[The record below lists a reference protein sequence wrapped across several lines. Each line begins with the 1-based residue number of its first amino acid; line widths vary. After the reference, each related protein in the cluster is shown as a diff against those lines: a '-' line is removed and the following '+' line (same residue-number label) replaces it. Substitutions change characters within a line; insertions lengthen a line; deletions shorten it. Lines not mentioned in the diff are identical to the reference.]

1 MEGKCNM
8 HLSEIWHSK
17 KNDSRL
23 SRTQVMKFNKIAI
36 LLLSAGLLT
45 TTSCDFMDCDESD
58 NYTLQE
64 IQGSYNRVKQFVTS
78 IYGYLP
84 SDFCNTHGAMVDAAT
99 DDAIHV
105 YESSAIQR
113 IVNGTWSANYTVDD
127 KFAYYYNA
135 IHDANYYLT
144 TLSGLTFDTWENG
157 DDYQD
162 WMQNY
167 DNYQYQVRF
176 LHAYF
181 YFELV
186 RRYQNVPL
194 ITKPL
199 SQTET
204 NQIEP
209 SSAQEVLKFIINEC
223 TEIAPKL
230 PIKSTSIAQAE
241 NGRATRAMAM
251 ALKSRAALYAASPL
265 YSTNGDNAKWTEAA
279 KASHDIIASA
289 GELGLGLDTYA
300 NLFKSK
306 NYNSKEVILC
316 RPTGTSKTFEQAN
329 YPMGVTGGNTT
340 TCPTENLA
348 SAFEMKDGRAF
359 DWNDPTMKAN
369 QYKDRDP
376 RFYLTIVH
384 NGMLWPAKKAVDISE
399 GGANGLPLTNV
410 TTTGYYLRK
419 YVDNSISFE
428 AASTTAATHHNWI
441 LFRYAEV
448 LLNYAEAMIH
458 VNGNCDYK
466 DATYTMSAREALN
479 AVRKRAGIPEVAACS
494 QEEFLTRVKHER
506 RVEMAFEG
514 QRFWVLRRWKNLD
527 ETKNIYAVRITHHDG
542 VLSYE
547 KTLLSE
553 RSVSNKLYF
562 YPIANVELFKN
573 KKLVQNSGWDK

>member
-1 MEGKCNM
+1 
-8 HLSEIWHSK
+8 
-17 KNDSRL
+17 
-23 SRTQVMKFNKIAI
+23 MKFNKIAI

-84 SDFCNTHGAMVDAAT
+84 SDFCNTHGAMLDAAT

-176 LHAYF
+176 LRAYF

-199 SQTET
+199 SQTEA

-265 YSTNGDNAKWTEAA
+265 YNTNGDNAKWTEAA

-329 YPMGVTGGNTT
+329 YPMGMTGGNTT

-369 QYKDRDP
+369 PYKDRDP

-399 GGANGLPLTNV
+399 GGANGLPLTNA

-428 AASTTAATHHNWI
+428 AGSTTAATHHNWI

-479 AVRKRAGIPEVAACS
+479 AVRKRAGMPEVAACS
-494 QEEFLTRVKHER
+494 QDEFLTRVKHER

-514 QRFWVLRRWKNLD
+514 QRFWDLRRWKNLD
-527 ETKNIYAVRITHHDG
+527 ETKNIYAVRITHHNG

-553 RSVSNKLYF
+553 RSVSDKLYF

>member
-1 MEGKCNM
+1 
-8 HLSEIWHSK
+8 
-17 KNDSRL
+17 
-23 SRTQVMKFNKIAI
+23 MKFNKIAI

-176 LHAYF
+176 LRAYF

-399 GGANGLPLTNV
+399 GGANGLPLTNA

-428 AASTTAATHHNWI
+428 AGSTTAATHHNWI

-494 QEEFLTRVKHER
+494 QDEFLMRVKHER

-514 QRFWVLRRWKNLD
+514 QRFWDLRRWKNLD

>member
-1 MEGKCNM
+1 
-8 HLSEIWHSK
+8 
-17 KNDSRL
+17 
-23 SRTQVMKFNKIAI
+23 MKFNKIAI

-84 SDFCNTHGAMVDAAT
+84 SDFCNTHGAMLDAAT

-176 LHAYF
+176 LRAYF

-199 SQTET
+199 SKTEA

-265 YSTNGDNAKWTEAA
+265 YNTNGDNAKWTEAA

-369 QYKDRDP
+369 PYKDRDP

-399 GGANGLPLTNV
+399 GGANGLPLTNA

-428 AASTTAATHHNWI
+428 AGSTTAATHHNWI

-479 AVRKRAGIPEVAACS
+479 AVRKRAGMPEVAACS
-494 QEEFLTRVKHER
+494 QDEFLTRVKHER

-514 QRFWVLRRWKNLD
+514 QRFWDLRRWKNLD
-527 ETKNIYAVRITHHDG
+527 ETKNIYAVRITHHNG

-553 RSVSNKLYF
+553 RSVSDKLYF

>member
-1 MEGKCNM
+1 
-8 HLSEIWHSK
+8 
-17 KNDSRL
+17 
-23 SRTQVMKFNKIAI
+23 MKFNKIAI

-64 IQGSYNRVKQFVTS
+64 IQSSYNRVKQFVTS

-84 SDFCNTHGAMVDAAT
+84 SDFCNTHGAMLDAAT

-176 LHAYF
+176 LRAYF

-199 SQTET
+199 SQTEA

-265 YSTNGDNAKWTEAA
+265 YNTNGDNAKWTEAA

-289 GELGLGLDTYA
+289 GELGLSLDTYA

-369 QYKDRDP
+369 PYKDRDP

-399 GGANGLPLTNV
+399 GGANGLPLTNA

-428 AASTTAATHHNWI
+428 AGSTTAATHHNWI

-458 VNGNCDYK
+458 VNGNCDFK

-479 AVRKRAGIPEVAACS
+479 AVRKRAGMPEVAACS
-494 QEEFLTRVKHER
+494 QDEFLTRVKHER

-514 QRFWVLRRWKNLD
+514 QRFWDLRRWKNLD
-527 ETKNIYAVRITHHDG
+527 ETKNIYAVRITHHNG

-553 RSVSNKLYF
+553 RSVSDKLYF

>member
-1 MEGKCNM
+1 
-8 HLSEIWHSK
+8 
-17 KNDSRL
+17 
-23 SRTQVMKFNKIAI
+23 MKFNKIAI

-64 IQGSYNRVKQFVTS
+64 IQSSYNRVKQFVTS

-84 SDFCNTHGAMVDAAT
+84 SDFCNTHGAMLDAAT

-176 LHAYF
+176 LRAYF

-199 SQTET
+199 SQTEA
-204 NQIEP
+204 NQKEP

-265 YSTNGDNAKWTEAA
+265 YNTNGDNAKWTEAA

-369 QYKDRDP
+369 PYKDRDP

-399 GGANGLPLTNV
+399 GGANGLPLTNA

-428 AASTTAATHHNWI
+428 AGSTTAATHHNWI

-458 VNGNCDYK
+458 VNGNCDFK

-479 AVRKRAGIPEVAACS
+479 AVRKRAGMPEVAACS
-494 QEEFLTRVKHER
+494 QDEFLTRVKHER

-514 QRFWVLRRWKNLD
+514 QRFWDLRRWKNLD
-527 ETKNIYAVRITHHDG
+527 ETKNIYAVRITHHNG

-553 RSVSNKLYF
+553 RSVSDKLYF

>member
-1 MEGKCNM
+1 
-8 HLSEIWHSK
+8 
-17 KNDSRL
+17 
-23 SRTQVMKFNKIAI
+23 MKFNKIAI

-84 SDFCNTHGAMVDAAT
+84 SDFCNTHGAMLDAAT

-135 IHDANYYLT
+135 IHDANDYLT

-176 LHAYF
+176 LRAYF

-340 TCPTENLA
+340 TCSTENLA

-369 QYKDRDP
+369 PYKDRDP

-399 GGANGLPLTNV
+399 GGANGLSLTNA
-410 TTTGYYLRK
+410 TTTGYYMRK

-428 AASTTAATHHNWI
+428 AGSTTAATHHNWI

-494 QEEFLTRVKHER
+494 QDDFLTRVKHER

-514 QRFWVLRRWKNLD
+514 QRFWDLRRWKNLD

>member
-1 MEGKCNM
+1 
-8 HLSEIWHSK
+8 
-17 KNDSRL
+17 
-23 SRTQVMKFNKIAI
+23 MKFNKIAI
-36 LLLSAGLLT
+36 LLLSADLLT

-84 SDFCNTHGAMVDAAT
+84 SDFCNTHGAMLDATT

-176 LHAYF
+176 LRAYF

-340 TCPTENLA
+340 TCSTENLA

-369 QYKDRDP
+369 PYKDRDP

-399 GGANGLPLTNV
+399 GGANGLPLTNA

-428 AASTTAATHHNWI
+428 AGSTTAATHHNWI

-494 QEEFLTRVKHER
+494 QDEFLMRVKHER

-514 QRFWVLRRWKNLD
+514 QRFWDLRRWKNLD

>member
-1 MEGKCNM
+1 
-8 HLSEIWHSK
+8 
-17 KNDSRL
+17 
-23 SRTQVMKFNKIAI
+23 MKFNKIAI

-84 SDFCNTHGAMVDAAT
+84 SDFCNTHGAMLDATT

-176 LHAYF
+176 LRAYF

-209 SSAQEVLKFIINEC
+209 SSAKEVLKFIINEC

-265 YSTNGDNAKWTEAA
+265 YNTNGDNAKWTEAA

-369 QYKDRDP
+369 PYKDRDP

-399 GGANGLPLTNV
+399 GGANGLPLTNA

-428 AASTTAATHHNWI
+428 AGSTTTATHHNWI

-494 QEEFLTRVKHER
+494 QDEFLTRVKHER
-506 RVEMAFEG
+506 CVEMAFEG
-514 QRFWVLRRWKNLD
+514 QRFWDLRRWKNLD

>member
-1 MEGKCNM
+1 
-8 HLSEIWHSK
+8 
-17 KNDSRL
+17 
-23 SRTQVMKFNKIAI
+23 MKFNKIAI
-36 LLLSAGLLT
+36 LLLSADLLT

-84 SDFCNTHGAMVDAAT
+84 SDFCNTHGAMLDAAT

-176 LHAYF
+176 LRAYF

-399 GGANGLPLTNV
+399 GGANGLSLTNA
-410 TTTGYYLRK
+410 TTTGYYMRK

-428 AASTTAATHHNWI
+428 AGSTTAATHHNWI

-494 QEEFLTRVKHER
+494 QDEFLTRVKHER

-514 QRFWVLRRWKNLD
+514 QRFWDLRRWKNLD

>member
-1 MEGKCNM
+1 
-8 HLSEIWHSK
+8 
-17 KNDSRL
+17 
-23 SRTQVMKFNKIAI
+23 MKFNKIAI
-36 LLLSAGLLT
+36 LLLSADLLT

-176 LHAYF
+176 LRAYF

-279 KASHDIIASA
+279 KASHDIVASA

-340 TCPTENLA
+340 TCSTENLA

-399 GGANGLPLTNV
+399 GGANGLPLTNA
-410 TTTGYYLRK
+410 TTTGYYMRK

-428 AASTTAATHHNWI
+428 AGSTTAATHHNWI

-494 QEEFLTRVKHER
+494 QDEFLMRVKHER

-514 QRFWVLRRWKNLD
+514 QRFWDLRRWKNLD

>member
-1 MEGKCNM
+1 
-8 HLSEIWHSK
+8 
-17 KNDSRL
+17 
-23 SRTQVMKFNKIAI
+23 MKFNKIAI
-36 LLLSAGLLT
+36 LLLSADLLT

-84 SDFCNTHGAMVDAAT
+84 SDFCNTHGAMLDATT

-176 LHAYF
+176 LRAYF

-340 TCPTENLA
+340 TCSTENLA

-399 GGANGLPLTNV
+399 GGANGLPLTNA

-428 AASTTAATHHNWI
+428 AGSTTAATHHNWI

-494 QEEFLTRVKHER
+494 QDEFLMRVKHER

-514 QRFWVLRRWKNLD
+514 QRFWDLRRWKNLD

>member
-1 MEGKCNM
+1 
-8 HLSEIWHSK
+8 
-17 KNDSRL
+17 
-23 SRTQVMKFNKIAI
+23 MKFNKIAI
-36 LLLSAGLLT
+36 LLLSASLLT

-84 SDFCNTHGAMVDAAT
+84 SDFCNTHGAMLDAAT

-176 LHAYF
+176 LRAYF

-199 SQTET
+199 SQTEA

-209 SSAQEVLKFIINEC
+209 SSAQEVLKSTINER

-265 YSTNGDNAKWTEAA
+265 YNTNGDNAKWTEAA

-369 QYKDRDP
+369 PYKDRDP

-399 GGANGLPLTNV
+399 GGANGLPLTNA

-428 AASTTAATHHNWI
+428 AGSTTAATHHNWI

-458 VNGNCDYK
+458 VNGNCDFK

-479 AVRKRAGIPEVAACS
+479 AVRKRAGMPEVAACS
-494 QEEFLTRVKHER
+494 QDEFLTRVKHER

-514 QRFWVLRRWKNLD
+514 QRFWDLRRWKNLD
-527 ETKNIYAVRITHHDG
+527 ETKNIYAVRITHHNG

-553 RSVSNKLYF
+553 RSVSDKLYF

>member
-1 MEGKCNM
+1 
-8 HLSEIWHSK
+8 
-17 KNDSRL
+17 
-23 SRTQVMKFNKIAI
+23 MKFNKIAI

-176 LHAYF
+176 LRAYF

-399 GGANGLPLTNV
+399 GGANGLSLTNA

-428 AASTTAATHHNWI
+428 AGSTTAATHHNWI

-494 QEEFLTRVKHER
+494 QDEFLMRVKHER

-514 QRFWVLRRWKNLD
+514 QRFWDLRRWKNLD

>member
-1 MEGKCNM
+1 
-8 HLSEIWHSK
+8 
-17 KNDSRL
+17 
-23 SRTQVMKFNKIAI
+23 MKFNKIAI

-78 IYGYLP
+78 IYGYQP
-84 SDFCNTHGAMVDAAT
+84 SDFCNMHGAMVDAAT

-265 YSTNGDNAKWTEAA
+265 YNTNGDNAKWTEAA

-384 NGMLWPAKKAVDISE
+384 SGMLWPAKKAVDISE
-399 GGANGLPLTNV
+399 GGANGLPLTNA

-428 AASTTAATHHNWI
+428 AGSTTAATHHNWI

-494 QEEFLTRVKHER
+494 QDEFLTRVKHER

-514 QRFWVLRRWKNLD
+514 QRFWDLRRWKNLD

>member
-1 MEGKCNM
+1 
-8 HLSEIWHSK
+8 
-17 KNDSRL
+17 
-23 SRTQVMKFNKIAI
+23 MKFNKIAI

-84 SDFCNTHGAMVDAAT
+84 SDFCNTHGAMLDATT

-176 LHAYF
+176 LRAYF

-194 ITKPL
+194 ITTPL

-279 KASHDIIASA
+279 KASHDIVASA

-306 NYNSKEVILC
+306 NYNSKEAILC

-399 GGANGLPLTNV
+399 GGANGLSLTNA

-494 QEEFLTRVKHER
+494 QDEFLMRVKHER

>member
-1 MEGKCNM
+1 
-8 HLSEIWHSK
+8 
-17 KNDSRL
+17 
-23 SRTQVMKFNKIAI
+23 MKFNKIAI

-64 IQGSYNRVKQFVTS
+64 IQNSYNRVKQFVTS

-84 SDFCNTHGAMVDAAT
+84 SDFCNTHGAMLDAAT

-176 LHAYF
+176 LRAYF

-199 SQTET
+199 SQTEA

-265 YSTNGDNAKWTEAA
+265 YNTNGDNAKWTEAA

-369 QYKDRDP
+369 PYKDRDP

-399 GGANGLPLTNV
+399 GGANGLPLTNA

-428 AASTTAATHHNWI
+428 AGSTTAATHHNWI

-458 VNGNCDYK
+458 VNGNCDFK

-479 AVRKRAGIPEVAACS
+479 AVRKRAGMPEVAACS
-494 QEEFLTRVKHER
+494 QDEFLTRVKHER

-514 QRFWVLRRWKNLD
+514 QRFWDLRRWKNLD

-553 RSVSNKLYF
+553 RSVSDKLYF

>member
-1 MEGKCNM
+1 
-8 HLSEIWHSK
+8 
-17 KNDSRL
+17 
-23 SRTQVMKFNKIAI
+23 MKFNKIAI

-84 SDFCNTHGAMVDAAT
+84 SDFCNTHGAMLDAAT

-176 LHAYF
+176 LRAYF

-199 SQTET
+199 SQTEA

-265 YSTNGDNAKWTEAA
+265 YNTNGDNAKWTEAA

-369 QYKDRDP
+369 PYKDRDP

-399 GGANGLPLTNV
+399 GGANGLPLTNA

-428 AASTTAATHHNWI
+428 AGSTTAATHHNWI

-458 VNGNCDYK
+458 VNGNCDFK

-479 AVRKRAGIPEVAACS
+479 AVRKRAGMPEVAACS
-494 QEEFLTRVKHER
+494 QDEFLTRVKHER

-514 QRFWVLRRWKNLD
+514 QRFWDLRRWKNLD

-553 RSVSNKLYF
+553 RSVSDKLYF

>member
-1 MEGKCNM
+1 
-8 HLSEIWHSK
+8 
-17 KNDSRL
+17 
-23 SRTQVMKFNKIAI
+23 MKFNKIAI

-84 SDFCNTHGAMVDAAT
+84 SDFCNTHGAMLDAAT

-176 LHAYF
+176 LRAYF

-199 SQTET
+199 SQTEA

-265 YSTNGDNAKWTEAA
+265 YNTNGDNAKWTEAA

-369 QYKDRDP
+369 PYKDRDP

-399 GGANGLPLTNV
+399 GGANGLPLTNA

-428 AASTTAATHHNWI
+428 AGSTTAATHHNWI

-458 VNGNCDYK
+458 VNGNCDFK

-479 AVRKRAGIPEVAACS
+479 AVRKRAGMPEVAACS
-494 QEEFLTRVKHER
+494 QDEFLTRVKHER

-514 QRFWVLRRWKNLD
+514 QRFWDLRRWKNLD

-553 RSVSNKLYF
+553 RSVSDKLYF

-573 KKLVQNSGWDK
+573 KKLVQNLGWDK

>member
-1 MEGKCNM
+1 
-8 HLSEIWHSK
+8 
-17 KNDSRL
+17 
-23 SRTQVMKFNKIAI
+23 MKFNKIAI

-64 IQGSYNRVKQFVTS
+64 IQSSYNRVKQFVTS

-84 SDFCNTHGAMVDAAT
+84 SDFCNTHGAMLDAAT

-113 IVNGTWSANYTVDD
+113 FVNGTWSANYTVDD

-176 LHAYF
+176 LRAYF

-199 SQTET
+199 SQTEA

-265 YSTNGDNAKWTEAA
+265 YNTNGDNAKWTEAA

-369 QYKDRDP
+369 PYKDRDP

-399 GGANGLPLTNV
+399 GGANGLPLTNA

-428 AASTTAATHHNWI
+428 AGSTTAATHHNWI

-458 VNGNCDYK
+458 VNGNCDFK

-479 AVRKRAGIPEVAACS
+479 AVRKRAGMPEVAACS
-494 QEEFLTRVKHER
+494 QDEFLTRVKHER

-514 QRFWVLRRWKNLD
+514 QRFWDLRRWKNLD
-527 ETKNIYAVRITHHDG
+527 ETKNIYAVRITHHNG

-553 RSVSNKLYF
+553 RSVSDKLYF

>member
-1 MEGKCNM
+1 
-8 HLSEIWHSK
+8 
-17 KNDSRL
+17 
-23 SRTQVMKFNKIAI
+23 MKFNKIAI

-64 IQGSYNRVKQFVTS
+64 IKGSYNRVKQFVTS

-84 SDFCNTHGAMVDAAT
+84 SDFCNTHGAMLDAAT

-176 LHAYF
+176 LRAYF

-199 SQTET
+199 SQTEA

-265 YSTNGDNAKWTEAA
+265 YNTNGDNAKWTEAA

-289 GELGLGLDTYA
+289 GELGLGLDIYA

-369 QYKDRDP
+369 PYKDRDP

-399 GGANGLPLTNV
+399 GGANGLPLTNA

-428 AASTTAATHHNWI
+428 AGSTTAATHHNWI

-458 VNGNCDYK
+458 VNGNCDFK

-479 AVRKRAGIPEVAACS
+479 AVRKRAGMPEVAACS
-494 QEEFLTRVKHER
+494 QDEFLTRVKHER

-514 QRFWVLRRWKNLD
+514 QRFWDLRRWKNLD
-527 ETKNIYAVRITHHDG
+527 ETKNIYAVRITHHNG

-553 RSVSNKLYF
+553 RSVSDKLYF

>member
-1 MEGKCNM
+1 
-8 HLSEIWHSK
+8 
-17 KNDSRL
+17 
-23 SRTQVMKFNKIAI
+23 MKFNKIAI
-36 LLLSAGLLT
+36 LLLSADLLT

-84 SDFCNTHGAMVDAAT
+84 SDFCNTHGAMLDVTT

-113 IVNGTWSANYTVDD
+113 IVNGIWSANYTVDD

-176 LHAYF
+176 LRAYF

-265 YSTNGDNAKWTEAA
+265 YNTNGDNAKWTEAA

-369 QYKDRDP
+369 PYKDRDP

-399 GGANGLPLTNV
+399 GGANGLPLTNA

-428 AASTTAATHHNWI
+428 AGSTTAATHHNWI

-494 QEEFLTRVKHER
+494 QDEFLTRVKHER

>member
-1 MEGKCNM
+1 
-8 HLSEIWHSK
+8 
-17 KNDSRL
+17 
-23 SRTQVMKFNKIAI
+23 MKFNKIAI
-36 LLLSAGLLT
+36 LLLSADLLT

-84 SDFCNTHGAMVDAAT
+84 SDFCNTHGAMLDATT

-176 LHAYF
+176 LRAYF

-251 ALKSRAALYAASPL
+251 ALKLRAALYAASPL

-399 GGANGLPLTNV
+399 GGANGLPLTNA

-428 AASTTAATHHNWI
+428 AGSTTAATHHNWI

-494 QEEFLTRVKHER
+494 QDEFLMRVKHER

-514 QRFWVLRRWKNLD
+514 QRFWDLRRWKNLD

>member
-1 MEGKCNM
+1 
-8 HLSEIWHSK
+8 
-17 KNDSRL
+17 
-23 SRTQVMKFNKIAI
+23 MKFNKIAI

-84 SDFCNTHGAMVDAAT
+84 SDFCNTHGAMLDAAT

-176 LHAYF
+176 LRAYF

-199 SQTET
+199 SQTEA

-223 TEIAPKL
+223 TEIVPKL

-265 YSTNGDNAKWTEAA
+265 YNTNGDNAKWTEAA

-289 GELGLGLDTYA
+289 GELGLGLDIYA

-369 QYKDRDP
+369 PYKDRDP

-399 GGANGLPLTNV
+399 GGANGLPLTNA

-428 AASTTAATHHNWI
+428 AGSTTAATHHNWI

-458 VNGNCDYK
+458 VNGNCDFK

-479 AVRKRAGIPEVAACS
+479 AVRKRAGMPEVAACS
-494 QEEFLTRVKHER
+494 QDEFLTRVKHER

-514 QRFWVLRRWKNLD
+514 QRFWDLRRWKNLD
-527 ETKNIYAVRITHHDG
+527 ETKNIYAVRITHHNG

-553 RSVSNKLYF
+553 RSVSDKLYF

>member
-1 MEGKCNM
+1 
-8 HLSEIWHSK
+8 
-17 KNDSRL
+17 
-23 SRTQVMKFNKIAI
+23 MKFNKIAI
-36 LLLSAGLLT
+36 LLLSADLLT

-84 SDFCNTHGAMVDAAT
+84 SDFCNTHGAMLDATT
-99 DDAIHV
+99 DDAIPV

-176 LHAYF
+176 LRAYF

-209 SSAQEVLKFIINEC
+209 SSAKEVLKFIINEC

-265 YSTNGDNAKWTEAA
+265 YNTNGDNAKWTEAA

-369 QYKDRDP
+369 PYKDRDP

-399 GGANGLPLTNV
+399 GGANGLPLTNA

-428 AASTTAATHHNWI
+428 AGSTTAATHHNWI
-441 LFRYAEV
+441 LFLYAEV

-494 QEEFLTRVKHER
+494 QDEFLTRVKHER
-506 RVEMAFEG
+506 CVEMAFEG
-514 QRFWVLRRWKNLD
+514 QRFWDLRRWKNLD

>member
-1 MEGKCNM
+1 
-8 HLSEIWHSK
+8 
-17 KNDSRL
+17 
-23 SRTQVMKFNKIAI
+23 MKFNKIAI

-84 SDFCNTHGAMVDAAT
+84 SDFCNMHGAMLDAAT

-176 LHAYF
+176 LRAYF

-384 NGMLWPAKKAVDISE
+384 SGMLWPAKKAVDISE
-399 GGANGLPLTNV
+399 GGANGLPLTNA

-428 AASTTAATHHNWI
+428 AGSTTAATHHNWI

-494 QEEFLTRVKHER
+494 QDEFLTRVKHER

-514 QRFWVLRRWKNLD
+514 QRFWDLRRWKNLD

>member
-1 MEGKCNM
+1 
-8 HLSEIWHSK
+8 
-17 KNDSRL
+17 
-23 SRTQVMKFNKIAI
+23 MKFNKIAI

-84 SDFCNTHGAMVDAAT
+84 SDFCNTHGAMLDATT

-176 LHAYF
+176 LRAYF

-194 ITKPL
+194 ITKSL
-199 SQTET
+199 SQTEA

-209 SSAQEVLKFIINEC
+209 SSAQEVLKFIIKEC

-265 YSTNGDNAKWTEAA
+265 YNTNGDNAKWTEAA

-369 QYKDRDP
+369 PYKDRDP

-399 GGANGLPLTNV
+399 GGANGLPLTNA

-428 AASTTAATHHNWI
+428 AGSTTAATHHNWI

-494 QEEFLTRVKHER
+494 QDEFLTRVKHER

-514 QRFWVLRRWKNLD
+514 QRFWDLRRWKNLD

>member
-1 MEGKCNM
+1 
-8 HLSEIWHSK
+8 
-17 KNDSRL
+17 
-23 SRTQVMKFNKIAI
+23 MKFNKIAI

-64 IQGSYNRVKQFVTS
+64 IQSSYNRVKQFVTS

-84 SDFCNTHGAMVDAAT
+84 SDFCNTHGAMLDAAT

-113 IVNGTWSANYTVDD
+113 FVNGTWSANYTVDD

-176 LHAYF
+176 LRAYF

-199 SQTET
+199 SQTEA

-265 YSTNGDNAKWTEAA
+265 YNTNGDNAKWTEAA

-369 QYKDRDP
+369 PYKDRDP

-399 GGANGLPLTNV
+399 GGANGLPLTNA

-428 AASTTAATHHNWI
+428 AGSTTAATHHNWI

-458 VNGNCDYK
+458 VNGNCDFK

-479 AVRKRAGIPEVAACS
+479 AVRKRAGMPEVAACS
-494 QEEFLTRVKHER
+494 QDEFLTRVKHER

-514 QRFWVLRRWKNLD
+514 QRFWDLRRWKNLD

-553 RSVSNKLYF
+553 RSVSDKLYF

>member
-1 MEGKCNM
+1 
-8 HLSEIWHSK
+8 
-17 KNDSRL
+17 
-23 SRTQVMKFNKIAI
+23 MKFNKIAI
-36 LLLSAGLLT
+36 LLLSADLLT

-84 SDFCNTHGAMVDAAT
+84 SDFCNTHGAMLDATT

-176 LHAYF
+176 LRAYF

-369 QYKDRDP
+369 PYKDRDP

-399 GGANGLPLTNV
+399 GGANGLPLTNA

-428 AASTTAATHHNWI
+428 AGSTTAATHHNWI

-494 QEEFLTRVKHER
+494 QDEFLMRVKHER

-514 QRFWVLRRWKNLD
+514 QRFWDLRRWKNLD

>member
-1 MEGKCNM
+1 
-8 HLSEIWHSK
+8 
-17 KNDSRL
+17 
-23 SRTQVMKFNKIAI
+23 MKFNKIAI

-84 SDFCNTHGAMVDAAT
+84 SDFCNTHGAMLDAAT

-176 LHAYF
+176 LRAYF

-399 GGANGLPLTNV
+399 GGANGLPLTNA

-428 AASTTAATHHNWI
+428 AGSTTAATHHNWI

-494 QEEFLTRVKHER
+494 QDEFLMRVKHER

-514 QRFWVLRRWKNLD
+514 QRFWDLRRWKNLD

>member
-1 MEGKCNM
+1 
-8 HLSEIWHSK
+8 
-17 KNDSRL
+17 
-23 SRTQVMKFNKIAI
+23 MKFNKIAI
-36 LLLSAGLLT
+36 LLLSADLLT

-84 SDFCNTHGAMVDAAT
+84 SDFCNTHGAMLDATT

-176 LHAYF
+176 LRAYF

-329 YPMGVTGGNTT
+329 YPMGVTSGNTT
-340 TCPTENLA
+340 TCSTENLA

-399 GGANGLPLTNV
+399 GGANGLPLTNA

-428 AASTTAATHHNWI
+428 AGSTTAATHHNWI

-466 DATYTMSAREALN
+466 DATYTMSVREALN
-479 AVRKRAGIPEVAACS
+479 AVRKRAGIPEVSACS
-494 QEEFLTRVKHER
+494 QDEFLMRVKHER

-514 QRFWVLRRWKNLD
+514 QRFWDLRRWKNLD

>member
-1 MEGKCNM
+1 
-8 HLSEIWHSK
+8 
-17 KNDSRL
+17 
-23 SRTQVMKFNKIAI
+23 MKFNKIAI

-84 SDFCNTHGAMVDAAT
+84 SDFCNTHGAMLDATT

-176 LHAYF
+176 LRAYF

-399 GGANGLPLTNV
+399 GGANGLPLTNA

-428 AASTTAATHHNWI
+428 AGSTTAATHHNWI

-494 QEEFLTRVKHER
+494 QDDFLTRVKHER

-514 QRFWVLRRWKNLD
+514 QRFWDLRRWKNLD

>member
-1 MEGKCNM
+1 
-8 HLSEIWHSK
+8 
-17 KNDSRL
+17 
-23 SRTQVMKFNKIAI
+23 MKFNKIAI

-84 SDFCNTHGAMVDAAT
+84 SDFCNMHGAMVDAAT

-144 TLSGLTFDTWENG
+144 TLSGLTFDTWKNG

-176 LHAYF
+176 LRAYF

-265 YSTNGDNAKWTEAA
+265 YNTNGDNAKWTEAA

-399 GGANGLPLTNV
+399 GGANGLPLTNA

-428 AASTTAATHHNWI
+428 AGSTTAATHHNWI

-494 QEEFLTRVKHER
+494 QDEFLMRVKHER

-514 QRFWVLRRWKNLD
+514 QLFWDLRRWKNLD

>member
-1 MEGKCNM
+1 
-8 HLSEIWHSK
+8 
-17 KNDSRL
+17 
-23 SRTQVMKFNKIAI
+23 MKFNKIAI

-84 SDFCNTHGAMVDAAT
+84 SDFCNMHGAMLDAAT

-144 TLSGLTFDTWENG
+144 TLSGLTFDTWKNG

-176 LHAYF
+176 LRAYF

-199 SQTET
+199 SQTEA

-340 TCPTENLA
+340 TCSTENLA

-369 QYKDRDP
+369 PYKDRDP

-399 GGANGLPLTNV
+399 GGANGLSLTNA
-410 TTTGYYLRK
+410 TTTGYYMRK

-428 AASTTAATHHNWI
+428 AGSTTTATHHNWI

-494 QEEFLTRVKHER
+494 QDDFLTRVKHER

-514 QRFWVLRRWKNLD
+514 QRFWDLRRWKNLD

>member
-1 MEGKCNM
+1 
-8 HLSEIWHSK
+8 
-17 KNDSRL
+17 
-23 SRTQVMKFNKIAI
+23 MKFNKIAI
-36 LLLSAGLLT
+36 LLLSADLLT

-176 LHAYF
+176 LRAYF

-279 KASHDIIASA
+279 KASHDIVASA

-399 GGANGLPLTNV
+399 GGANGLPLTNA

-428 AASTTAATHHNWI
+428 AGSTTAATHHNWI

-494 QEEFLTRVKHER
+494 QDEFLMRVKHER

-514 QRFWVLRRWKNLD
+514 QRFWDLRRWKNLD

>member
-1 MEGKCNM
+1 
-8 HLSEIWHSK
+8 
-17 KNDSRL
+17 
-23 SRTQVMKFNKIAI
+23 MKFNKIAI

-176 LHAYF
+176 LRAYF

-399 GGANGLPLTNV
+399 GGANGLPLTNA

-428 AASTTAATHHNWI
+428 AGSTTAATHHNWI

-494 QEEFLTRVKHER
+494 QDEFLTRVKHER

-514 QRFWVLRRWKNLD
+514 QRFWDLRRWKNLD